1 MAQECTAV
9 VLLAAFH
16 LAPEG
21 PSTTGMASTTTT
33 AQGDGLA
40 AHAQQCSRL
49 TVNEKLA
56 VVRAAGLMG
65 EDVVQ
70 METLCPV
77 LTAPQFLQQC
87 AQQCRGQGRGWPLPG
102 PGSDCESCLAKA
114 VTDAVPGQGRDDL
127 NKVFQANH
135 QQMRYH
141 QKKKN
146 RMVGQQNRRATK
158 ALKLQADRE
167 TLENLLKP
175 WRTHEPEPCVNLVP
189 SLSKFQVLQVLLKK
203 VDKEIEKNTLKEF
216 AAARQIATHT
226 RHLVELWGCSRL

>member
-1 MAQECTAV
+1 MKAACPRTSAGRGGCSAPSAGAEKQRRQAQAQ
-9 VLLAAFH
+9 
-16 LAPEG
+16 
-21 PSTTGMASTTTT
+21 
-33 AQGDGLA
+33 AQGTKPRYKPRALPMQLDSGWV
-40 AHAQQCSRL
+40 AQ
-49 TVNEKLA
+49 V
-56 VVRAAGLMG
+56 
-65 EDVVQ
+65 
-70 METLCPV
+70 
-77 LTAPQFLQQC
+77 QQC
-87 AQQCRGQGRGWPLPG
+87 AQQCRGQVRP
-102 PGSDCESCLAKA
+102 CQSCLAKA
-114 VTDAVPGQGRDDL
+114 LTDAVPGQGRDDL

-189 SLSKFQVLQVLLKK
+189 SLSKFQVLQVLLTK

-216 AAARQIATHT
+216 AAARQISTHT

>member
-87 AQQCRGQGRGWPLPG
+87 AQQCRGQVRP
-102 PGSDCESCLAKA
+102 CQSCLAKA

-146 RMVGQQNRRATK
+146 RMVGQQNRRAK
-158 ALKLQADRE
+158 NAQQKLLKKVD
-167 TLENLLKP
+167 LENLLKKVDESD
-175 WRTHEPEPCVNLVP
+175 RLEKVRRG
-189 SLSKFQVLQVLLKK
+189 LQVLLKK
-203 VDKEIEKNTLKEF
+203 VDKEIEKNTLKEV
-216 AAARQIATHT
+216 AAARKIAAQT
-226 RHLVELWGCSRL
+226 RHLDELWGCSRL

>member
-40 AHAQQCSRL
+40 AHAQQWSRL
-49 TVNEKLA
+49 TVNEKFA
-56 VVRAAGLMG
+56 VVRADGLMG

-87 AQQCRGQGRGWPLPG
+87 AQQCRGQVRP
-102 PGSDCESCLAKA
+102 CQSCLAKA

-146 RMVGQQNRRATK
+146 RMVGQQNRRAK
-158 ALKLQADRE
+158 NALKLQADLE
-167 TLENLLKP
+167 NLENLLKEVN
-175 WRTHEPEPCVNLVP
+175 EPEPCVNLN
-189 SLSKFQVLQVLLKK
+189 QVLQ
-203 VDKEIEKNTLKEF
+203 EIEKSTKKIKKNALKDL
-216 AAARQIATHT
+216 AAARKIAAQT
-226 RHLVELWGCSRL
+226 RHLDELWGCSRL

>member
-49 TVNEKLA
+49 TVKEKLA
-56 VVRAAGLMG
+56 IVRAAVLMG

-87 AQQCRGQGRGWPLPG
+87 AQQCRGQVRP
-102 PGSDCESCLAKA
+102 CQSCLAKA
-114 VTDAVPGQGRDDL
+114 LTDAVPGQGRDDL

-141 QKKKN
+141 QNKKN
-146 RMVGQQNRRATK
+146 RMVGQQNRRAK
-158 ALKLQADRE
+158 NAQQKLLKKVD
-167 TLENLLKP
+167 LENLLKKVDESD
-175 WRTHEPEPCVNLVP
+175 RLEKVRRG
-189 SLSKFQVLQVLLKK
+189 LQVLLKK
-203 VDKEIEKNTLKEF
+203 VDKEIEKNTLKEV
-216 AAARQIATHT
+216 AAARKIAAQT
-226 RHLVELWGCSRL
+226 RHLDELWGCSRP

>member
-40 AHAQQCSRL
+40 AHAQQWSRL

-87 AQQCRGQGRGWPLPG
+87 AQQCRGQVRP
-102 PGSDCESCLAKA
+102 CQSCLAKA

-167 TLENLLKP
+167 NLENLLKKVD
-175 WRTHEPEPCVNLVP
+175 ESDPCVALETR
-189 SLSKFQVLQVLLKK
+189 VLQVLLKK
-203 VDKEIEKNTLKEF
+203 VDKEIEKNTLKEV
-216 AAARQIATHT
+216 AAARKIAAQT
-226 RHLVELWGCSRL
+226 RHLDELWGCFRP

>member
-87 AQQCRGQGRGWPLPG
+87 AQQCRGQVRP
-102 PGSDCESCLAKA
+102 CQSCLAKA
-114 VTDAVPGQGRDDL
+114 LTDAVPGQGRDDL

-167 TLENLLKP
+167 NLENLLKKVD
-175 WRTHEPEPCVNLVP
+175 EPEPCVNLVP
-189 SLSKFQVLQVLLKK
+189 SLSKFQVLQ
-203 VDKEIEKNTLKEF
+203 EIEKSTKKIKKNALKDL
-216 AAARQIATHT
+216 AAARKIAAQT
-226 RHLVELWGCSRL
+226 RHLDELWGCFRP

>member
-1 MAQECTAV
+1 
-9 VLLAAFH
+9 
-16 LAPEG
+16 
-21 PSTTGMASTTTT
+21 MASTTTT

-40 AHAQQCSRL
+40 AHAQQWSRL
-49 TVNEKLA
+49 TVNEKFA
-56 VVRAAGLMG
+56 AVRADGLMG

-87 AQQCRGQGRGWPLPG
+87 AQQCRGQVRPCQSW
-102 PGSDCESCLAKA
+102 LAKA

-146 RMVGQQNRRATK
+146 RIVGQQNRRAK
-158 ALKLQADRE
+158 MPSRISR
-167 TLENLLKP
+167 P
-175 WRTHEPEPCVNLVP
+175 ISRT
-189 SLSKFQVLQVLLKK
+189 
-203 VDKEIEKNTLKEF
+203 
-216 AAARQIATHT
+216 
-226 RHLVELWGCSRL
+226 SRTS

>member
-49 TVNEKLA
+49 TVKEKLA
-56 VVRAAGLMG
+56 IVRAAVLMG

-87 AQQCRGQGRGWPLPG
+87 AQQCRGQVRP
-102 PGSDCESCLAKA
+102 CQSCLAKA

-167 TLENLLKP
+167 NLENLLKKVD
-175 WRTHEPEPCVNLVP
+175 EPEPCVNLVP

>member
-1 MAQECTAV
+1 
-9 VLLAAFH
+9 
-16 LAPEG
+16 
-21 PSTTGMASTTTT
+21 MASTTTT

-49 TVNEKLA
+49 TVNEKFA

-87 AQQCRGQGRGWPLPG
+87 AQQCRGQVRP
-102 PGSDCESCLAKA
+102 CQSCLAKA

-167 TLENLLKP
+167 NLENLLKKVD
-175 WRTHEPEPCVNLVP
+175 EPEPCVNLVP

-203 VDKEIEKNTLKEF
+203 VDKEIEKNTLKEL
-216 AAARQIATHT
+216 AAARKIAAQT
-226 RHLVELWGCSRL
+226 RHLDELWGCSRL